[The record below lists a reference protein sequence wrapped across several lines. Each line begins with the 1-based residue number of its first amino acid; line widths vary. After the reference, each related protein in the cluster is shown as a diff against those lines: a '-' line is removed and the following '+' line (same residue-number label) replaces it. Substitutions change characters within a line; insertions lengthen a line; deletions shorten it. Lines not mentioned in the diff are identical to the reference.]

1 MNKLLIALA
10 GVGVAFS
17 SWAHSSSCQSETL
30 LVTFQVTNSQVIN
43 TQVTGANKF
52 ESLKVSKA
60 DSQLGKKQVVFY
72 RSNNKVA
79 YQYPQT
85 GISEVFNRITDQRM
99 LLQRYFDKYQRGIE
113 YQPNEVK
120 GKQSWQTKYQIVSPT
135 ALANMQQIAQR
146 GSGCQQEHDYQ
157 QQFGETSI
165 TLTWLPE
172 LHLVKHY
179 QLTDKHHRITW
190 QLTELA
196 QDPKQVTAYFKEKRS
211 YLLTDYADI
220 GDNEQD
226 PFLAKMINQGFIE
239 HGSLGFYNSQGQNIS
254 PTHDNHSH

>member
-1 MNKLLIALA
+1 MKKLFIAVA
-10 GVGVAFS
+10 GFS
-17 SWAHSSSCQSETL
+17 ITFSGWAHASTCQSETL
-30 LVTFQVTNSQVIN
+30 LATFQVTNS
-43 TQVTGANKF
+43 QVTGANKF
-52 ESLKVSKA
+52 ESPKVSKA
-60 DSQLGKKQVVFY
+60 DSQLSKKQVVFY
-72 RSNNKVA
+72 RNHNKVA

-120 GKQSWQTKYQIVSPT
+120 GKQSWQTKYQMVSPT
-135 ALANMQQIAQR
+135 ALANMQKIAQR

-179 QLTDKHHRITW
+179 QLTDKHHQITW
-190 QLTELA
+190 QLAELV
-196 QDPKQVTAYFKEKRS
+196 QDPKKVTAYFKEKRS

-254 PTHDNHSH
+254 PTHHDHKH